1 MLTLFNRY
9 FNVFFCLIY
18 DGDFDE
24 FGLEKGIWENGIY
37 SLNSNRVLAT
47 NSNFIIPIFL
57 EPDGVGLIHFNPTE
71 FILWYI
77 KDLLVI
83 IQCLTLERVV

>member
-1 MLTLFNRY
+1 M
-9 FNVFFCLIY
+9 FFCLIY

-37 SLNSNRVLAT
+37 SLNSNRVLVT

-57 EPDGVGLIHFNPTE
+57 EPDGVGLIHF
-71 FILWYI
+71 
-77 KDLLVI
+77 KG
-83 IQCLTLERVV
+83 CLTTQFQVALFIDWYMSASQKKFFF